1 MVYPASK
8 TCPFL
13 YDMYFRMYEMEENSC
28 WTVHWLDRLFGWCC
42 SSFFCNFSWNERN
55 SIVYC
60 GNVATDSFLWVC
72 VCDSAMVSLHIS
84 ERKMEHK
91 KDGSSRNFYGG
102 WDNFRSIYESDID
115 EISYWII
122 VKREFALGC
131 KLSFF

>member
-1 MVYPASK
+1 
-8 TCPFL
+8 
-13 YDMYFRMYEMEENSC
+13 MEENSC

-60 GNVATDSFLWVC
+60 GNVAADSFLWVC

-131 KLSFF
+131 KLSFFGLRKPRDSRVVPWKL